1 MRWFLQFLTG
11 SHTQPCKSRRPCAGK
26 IMRSCQ
32 HDVQECFAASR
43 SSKYKPPRR
52 PAKTASTATTASS
65 SSSCARTAN
74 HCHHHCHHHHHQN
87 HYNDNG
93 SNRNSWVVRDGS
105 ESYEPVVKKAFGKG
119 WMARALSSPGA
130 RASVLTLPR
139 FFYHEHLSHGSA
151 STPKS
156 SALPLA

>member
-43 SSKYKPPRR
+43 SSKYKPPRQ

-105 ESYEPVVKKAFGKG
+105 ESYEIASGQESFWQGVDGPSFVFTWGPSLG
-119 WMARALSSPGA
+119 PDF
-130 RASVLTLPR
+130 RASSTTNTCPW
-139 FFYHEHLSHGSA
+139 LSIN
-151 STPKS
+151 P
-156 SALPLA
+156 